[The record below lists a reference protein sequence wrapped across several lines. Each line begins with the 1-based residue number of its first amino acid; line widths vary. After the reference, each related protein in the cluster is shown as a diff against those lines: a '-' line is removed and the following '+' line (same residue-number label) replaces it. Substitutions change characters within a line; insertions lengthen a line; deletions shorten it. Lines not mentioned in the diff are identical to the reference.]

1 MSNKDDSE
9 IDLIKDYLKSRGYKS
24 TLECLEKEDSYKS
37 VDKKNMKVRNKFI
50 FFIIIYRNYQMIN
63 KTNFQKLFKNQK
75 KKQNN

>member
-24 TLECLEKEDSYKS
+24 TLECLEKEDSYKN

-50 FFIIIYRNYQMIN
+50 FFIIIYRI
-63 KTNFQKLFKNQK
+63 
-75 KKQNN
+75 